1 MARTGLYKSEVKKA
15 RETLLAQGRH
25 PSVDA
30 IRVELGNTGSKTT
43 IHKYLKELEIEYGGA
58 DHRKASIS
66 DALNDLV
73 ARLAVQLENEAN
85 VRLIEIQGQHSEKER
100 QLANNVASL
109 NVDKNAIGERL
120 QQAETV
126 LRDEALTHAQTK
138 ESLQRET
145 ITRHILEQQVSD
157 LNVRLAENEAHRL
170 SLEEKHQHAREALEH
185 YRESVK
191 EQRDQD
197 CRRHE
202 QQVQQLQAEMRQL
215 QQSFVL
221 KQNEV
226 THLNLDGARLVAE
239 LSQAQKTLY
248 DTQEQVR
255 HLTNAMEV
263 LRAAAGRIPVIE
275 SELANKEEQ
284 THDLKSQ
291 LGEMSAQNN
300 ELKAQ
305 AQLQQ
310 LELTTSRASLET
322 QKMIMAELQLH
333 FVIKKE
339 G

>member
-1 MARTGLYKSEVKKA
+1 
-15 RETLLAQGRH
+15 
-25 PSVDA
+25 
-30 IRVELGNTGSKTT
+30 
-43 IHKYLKELEIEYGGA
+43 
-58 DHRKASIS
+58 
-66 DALNDLV
+66 
-73 ARLAVQLENEAN
+73 
-85 VRLIEIQGQHSEKER
+85 
-100 QLANNVASL
+100 
-109 NVDKNAIGERL
+109 
-120 QQAETV
+120 
-126 LRDEALTHAQTK
+126 
-138 ESLQRET
+138 
-145 ITRHILEQQVSD
+145 
-157 LNVRLAENEAHRL
+157 
-170 SLEEKHQHAREALEH
+170 
-185 YRESVK
+185 
-191 EQRDQD
+191 
-197 CRRHE
+197 
-202 QQVQQLQAEMRQL
+202 MRQL